1 MDGCRV
7 FLKDYYFT
15 TTVIYFSSYF
25 VLMSF
30 AFFKEVGSESLRKS
44 RDSWTES
51 CFKTLFFTESN
62 VIDHCADFDFSTE
75 RANLQLNRANFHYL
89 IYDRPDASE
98 INNESFSR
106 RRENGLIPPKLPF
119 TRKNESSLPEK
130 MCLWEIRAF
139 FHAIAKQ
146 VQKWPNN
153 LRRQVARKGIIGYKW
168 RIYRL
173 AVSIEP
179 IRLIWRRRPN
189 RAWLAHPRSGFRELY
204 FGSSFLAQ
212 ITRRKNYTH
221 AHSLGDNRHRA
232 HSLAAGKEL
241 TNRACS
247 LPEISRAEKEI

>member
-44 RDSWTES
+44 RDSWTGLN
-51 CFKTLFFTESN
+51 KTLFFTESN

-106 RRENGLIPPKLPF
+106 RRENSPKASFNQEKRKFLTWENVSLRNKGLF
-119 TRKNESSLPEK
+119 
-130 MCLWEIRAF
+130 
-139 FHAIAKQ
+139 
-146 VQKWPNN
+146 
-153 LRRQVARKGIIGYKW
+153 
-168 RIYRL
+168 
-173 AVSIEP
+173 
-179 IRLIWRRRPN
+179 
-189 RAWLAHPRSGFRELY
+189 
-204 FGSSFLAQ
+204 
-212 ITRRKNYTH
+212 
-221 AHSLGDNRHRA
+221 
-232 HSLAAGKEL
+232 
-241 TNRACS
+241 
-247 LPEISRAEKEI
+247 SRNCKTSTEVTK